1 MKHTEYIIPIGEEA
15 KDFDEIFIGVLRK
28 HKELIRCKDCKH
40 RPKLDEE
47 DVENDTVDGFS
58 FEFPDFK
65 CPCRC
70 EDPYYNWMPED
81 DWYCGNGERKEE

>member
-40 RPKLDEE
+40 RPRRSNVDDEHE
-47 DVENDTVDGFS
+47 GLNL
-58 FEFPDFK
+58 EFPDEK
-65 CPCRC
+65 CPCQC
-70 EDPYYNWMPED
+70 EDPWYNWMPRD
-81 DWYCGNGERKEE
+81 DWFCGNGERRTE